1 MGISHFKAHM
11 DTLSSAVANF
21 DSRLALW
28 GRLLQ
33 NRRPSDPL
41 RGSLLTLFD
50 LPIVL
55 PPTTP
60 RRLWVDLFYSRANHL
75 LP

>member
-1 MGISHFKAHM
+1 MGISHFKAHT
-11 DTLSSAVANF
+11 DTLSSASA
-21 DSRLALW
+21 ALRFVH
-28 GRLLQ
+28 GPMGEAASEVQLNDL
-33 NRRPSDPL
+33 L
-41 RGSLLTLFD
+41 RGSLLNVFD

-60 RRLWVDLFYSRANHL
+60 RCPWFNLFSSRADHL